1 MIDQV
6 KNAGLETED
15 VDNHEFEIETKGK
28 FKQIYNHI
36 NLDSQ
41 IIIQLILEI

>member
-6 KNAGLETED
+6 KNAFETKD

-28 FKQIYNHI
+28 LKKFINHS
-36 NLDSQ
+36 LDS
-41 IIIQLILEI
+41 